1 MRFPRIAFPLLLW
14 SVLLLVLRAAGQ
26 SPNGNINGI
35 ILDPTSRVIAGA
47 EIIAVNDLTGVLF
60 TTKTNNDGVYVLPNL
75 PPGPYRLQV
84 SRVGFKTIVKPDI
97 VLNVQDALSI
107 NFTLPIGAL
116 LETVTVQ
123 GGAPTVNTTD
133 GTVSTVVDQ
142 NYVANMPLN
151 GRSFQDLILLTPG
164 VVTNTPQ
171 QGGSTGSTGE
181 FSVNGQ
187 RTESNYYTVDGVS
200 ANTGTYPDPSGA
212 GNTGSLPAATALGT
226 TQALL
231 SVDALQEFRVQSSTY
246 SAEFGRNPGGQ
257 FSLVS
262 RSGTNQWHGTIYD
275 YLRNSYLDANNWFN
289 DYFDQPQASLRQNDF
304 GGTLGGPIT
313 IPKLYSGKDKT
324 FFFFSYEGLRLTQPQ
339 AANVSFVPDA
349 NLRAQT
355 PGPLQQALNAFPL
368 PSPNAPDLGNG
379 LGEFIAGWSNPSS
392 IDAYSLRL
400 DHNLGGRMR
409 LFFRFGDTP
418 SSALARQTS
427 GSVTGGTP
435 SMLGAFKYKSRTYT
449 FGADSLLS
457 ARVSNDFRLNYSS
470 NLSTLSYTLDGFG
483 GAQPISLAQLSEIS
497 TASAYTVAVG
507 LSFGNAGANLQEG
520 YSSALQHQWN
530 IVDSLTLAFGRHQLK
545 VGLDYRRVAST
556 QQQGNPAIF
565 YSFLGATDVQM
576 NNPGFVDPIASAVV
590 YPLSTNFSAFAQDEW
605 KASSRLTLSMGL
617 RWDVNPPPSVTRG
630 PSPYTTE
637 GTNNLATMT
646 LAPQGTSLWHTTWYN
661 FAPRLGAAYVLR
673 NATGRELVIRG
684 GGGLFFD
691 SGQQTG
697 TLGFLGPGISS
708 SANLGYT
715 NGAPVSFPLTQAQI
729 PTVTSP
735 TPPYATV
742 LAYPPHL
749 QLPYTLQWNVA
760 VEQSLGKS
768 QALSASYVGSH
779 GSRLLE
785 WNQIHAQPFNPN
797 FTYVIFLQNGHT
809 SDYDS
814 LQLQYHR
821 RLSNGLT
828 ALAGYTLAHA
838 IDYGSHDS
846 AFPYFRG
853 NSDFDVRHSFSA
865 AFSYDVPSPASG
877 GLARFLLHSWGLDDR
892 FTARTAFPI
901 TLNGPL
907 AIDPAT
913 GQRTFRGLDLI
924 AGQPIYLYGSNCAA
938 VLQQLGDLQPGQQCP
953 GNRAVNPI
961 AFTNPAPGDFGNAP
975 RNFVRGFG
983 AWQMDLGVRRDFPLY
998 NELKLQFRAEAFNV
1012 FNHANFG
1019 FVSPFFGSPTFGQ
1032 ATSTLDQSL
1041 GTLSSIYQM
1050 GGARSLQFALKLV
1063 F

>member
-1 MRFPRIAFPLLLW
+1 MRFPRIVSL
-14 SVLLLVLRAAGQ
+14 VVGLVLCALHLSAQ
-26 SPNGNINGI
+26 SPNGNINGLV
-35 ILDPTSRVIAGA
+35 LDPSNQLIIAA
-47 EIIAVNDLTGVLF
+47 EVIAVNDVTNVRY
-60 TTKTNNDGVYVLPNL
+60 TTKTNNEGVYVLPNL
-75 PPGPYRLQV
+75 PPGPYRIQV

-97 VLNVQDALSI
+97 IVNVQDALSI
-107 NFTLPIGAL
+107 NFTLPIGAT

-133 GTVSTVVDQ
+133 GSVSTVVDQ
-142 NYVANMPLN
+142 NYIANMPLN

-262 RSGTNQWHGTIYD
+262 KSGTNEWHGTLFD
-275 YLRNSYLDANNWFN
+275 YLRNSYVDANNWFN

-304 GGTLGGPIT
+304 GGTLGAPIR
-313 IPKLYSGKDKT
+313 IPGLYDGKDRT

-339 AANVSFVPDA
+339 AANISFVPDV
-349 NLRAQT
+349 NLRAQA
-355 PGPLQQALNAFPL
+355 PAPLQQALNAFPL

-379 LGEFIAGWSNPSS
+379 LGEFIASWSNPSS
-392 IDAYSLRL
+392 INAYSLRL
-400 DHNLGGRMR
+400 DHNLGEKMR

-427 GSVTGGTP
+427 SSVTGGAP
-435 SMLGAFKYKSRTYT
+435 SILGAFKYQTRSYT
-449 FGADSLLS
+449 FGADTLLS
-457 ARVSNDFRLNYSS
+457 PRVSNDFRLNYSS
-470 NLSTLSYTLDGFG
+470 NLSTLSYSLDSFG
-483 GAQPISLAQLSEIS
+483 GAQPVSLAQLSGIS
-497 TASAYTVAVG
+497 GTGAYTVAVG

-530 IVDSLTLAFGRHQLK
+530 VVDSLTLAVGRHELK
-545 VGLDYRRVAST
+545 FGFDYRRVNST
-556 QQQGNPAIF
+556 QQQGNPTIY
-565 YSFLGATDVQM
+565 YSFLSTTDVQT
-576 NNPGFVDPIASAVV
+576 NDPGYVEPIASAVV
-590 YPLSTNFSAFAQDEW
+590 YPLSTNFSAFVQDEW
-605 KASSRLTLSMGL
+605 KASSRLNLSMGL
-617 RWDVNPPPSVTRG
+617 RWDVNPAPSVTSG
-630 PSPYTTE
+630 PSPYTIE
-637 GTNNLATMT
+637 GAANLATMT

-661 FAPRLGAAYVLR
+661 FAPRFGAAYALRDTAGKELVLR
-673 NATGRELVIRG
+673 G
-684 GGGLFFD
+684 GVGLFFD
-691 SGQQTG
+691 TGQQTG
-697 TLGFLGPGISS
+697 TLGFLGPGIST

-715 NGAPVSFPLTQAQI
+715 SGVPVSFPLSQAQI
-729 PTVTSP
+729 PTVAPP

-760 VEQSLGKS
+760 MQQSLGKS

-779 GSRLLE
+779 GSRLLQWSE
-785 WNQIHAQPFNPN
+785 IYAEPFNPN
-797 FTYVIFLQNGHT
+797 FSYVIFLQNGHT

-821 RLSNGLT
+821 RLSNGFT
-828 ALAGYTLAHA
+828 ALGGYTFAHA
-838 IDYGSHDS
+838 IDWGSNDT

-865 AFSYDVPSPASG
+865 ALSFDVPRRPAG
-877 GLARFLLHSWGLDDR
+877 GVARLLLRDWGLDDR
-892 FTARTAFPI
+892 FSARTSFPVS
-901 TLNGPL
+901 LDGPL
-907 AIDPAT
+907 AIDPGT

-924 AGQPIYLYGSNCAA
+924 VGQPIYLYGANCSTA
-938 VLQQLGDLQPGQQCP
+938 LQQLGDLQPGQECP
-953 GNRAVNPI
+953 GNRAVNPN
-961 AFTNPAPGDFGNAP
+961 AFANPPAGQFGNAP

-983 AWQMDLGVRRDFPLY
+983 AWQMDLAIRREFPIY
-998 NELKLQFRAEAFNV
+998 ERLKMQFLAEAFNV
-1012 FNHANFG
+1012 FNHPNFG
-1019 FVSPFFGSPTFGQ
+1019 LVNPYFGSPTFGQ

-1041 GTLSSIYQM
+1041 GTLSSVYQM
-1050 GGARSLQFALKLV
+1050 GGARSLQFALKLI